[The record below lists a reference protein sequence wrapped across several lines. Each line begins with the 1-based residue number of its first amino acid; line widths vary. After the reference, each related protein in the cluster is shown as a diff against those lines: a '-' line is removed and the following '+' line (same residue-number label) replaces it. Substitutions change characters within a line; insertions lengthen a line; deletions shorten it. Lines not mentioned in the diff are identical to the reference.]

1 MINFNRTEY
10 LLRSNYYLLLKINPY
25 YTSTNLNYESSNVA
39 FCLNHKKSIVED
51 DLKTVI
57 FDLTITYENKIIND
71 EFAIFS
77 HKIYKLNNLTSELN
91 EIDYYFYDLTY
102 HLQYSKVLQ
111 KISFSI

>member
-10 LLRSNYYLLLKINPY
+10 LLRSNYYLLLNINFY
-25 YTSTNLNYESSNVA
+25 YTSTNLNYESINVS

-71 EFAIFS
+71 EFVVFS
-77 HKIYKLNNLTSELN
+77 HEINKSNN
-91 EIDYYFYDLTY
+91 
-102 HLQYSKVLQ
+102 
-111 KISFSI
+111 